1 MPSRIHN
8 TVLIVSVGL
17 NVFLLAICAS
27 LFYHRASATGVAS
40 TQRSSLRSAS
50 LALADPYRAP
60 FVMLLRREGE
70 AIQGDNRLSR
80 SIREQAWASLGYQT
94 FDPAKTKTELVNA
107 RMLNLT
113 SRGKVEDAVVEFAAK
128 LPAAQRAALGQAM
141 IQNIKRQRS
150 GQTQSRERSTP
161 NAQPPLGLGLPVT
174 GQK

>member
-8 TVLIVSVGL
+8 IGLIVSVGF
-17 NVFLLAICAS
+17 NFFLLSISAS
-27 LFYHRASATGVAS
+27 LFYHRTSTTGVAS
-40 TQRSSLRSAS
+40 AQRTSLRSAS

-70 AIQGDNRLSR
+70 AIQRDNRLSR

-94 FDPAKTKTELVNA
+94 FDPAKTKTELVKA

-113 SRGKVEDAVVEFAAK
+113 SRGRVEDAVVDFAAK

-141 IQNIKRQRS
+141 IQSIRRQRA
-150 GQTQSRERSTP
+150 GQAQSRQIITP
-161 NAQPPLGLGLPVT
+161 NAQP
-174 GQK
+174 